1 MIGLSKRKLKRIVIS
16 VLLILC
22 VFEFIQLTSNIK
34 NYSQIEEKHPTP
46 VETTIHFDYGN
57 NLEVSYETEQFLD
70 SSNKYI
76 LLVKSKQPPKY
87 PFTTFTLGNVI
98 FTENACDFTNCYI
111 IDDRTFI
118 DEASFDMVAFNA
130 PDLHDLEVPE
140 NRSLHQKYAFFSYE
154 SPQYHPVCIDIYD
167 DFFNWTF
174 TYKLNSDF
182 RWWFFEIYDLN
193 DTRIGPPV
201 DVWPDFGS
209 IDDDLK
215 SKLDEKTRMAAWF
228 VSNCDTI
235 SGREWVAK
243 ELNKELKERYG
254 WSIDIYGSCGDYAC
268 PRRYAELCNQRI
280 EKRYFFYLALENS
293 FAEDYVTEKILL
305 GLNNLAIPVVYG
317 AVNYSRFLPPG
328 SYLDARELGTQ
339 ELARIMNKIVTHRE
353 ILYDYFKWTNHITF
367 RHVSARSQICGLCAT
382 LNDRKQ
388 MKANSMY
395 PEFRNWWNAE
405 GWDDSC
411 SLSRDY
417 F

>member
-1 MIGLSKRKLKRIVIS
+1 MINLSKRKLKQIVIS
-16 VLLILC
+16 ILLIIC
-22 VFEFIQLTSNIK
+22 ACQFIKLTSHLLN
-34 NYSQIEEKHPTP
+34 NSQIEEEFPRP
-46 VETTIHFDYGN
+46 PEITTIHFDYGSN
-57 NLEVSYETEQFLD
+57 VEDSYETEQFLD

-76 LLVKSKQPPKY
+76 LLVKSKEPPKY

-98 FTENACDFTNCYI
+98 FTENACDHTNCYI
-111 IDDRTFI
+111 IDDKTYR

-174 TYKLNSDF
+174 TYKFNSDF

-193 DTRIGPPV
+193 DTKIGPPV
-201 DVWPDFGS
+201 DVWPDFNP

-215 SKLDEKTRMAAWF
+215 SKLDGKTRMAAWF

-243 ELNKELKERYG
+243 ELDKELKERYG
-254 WSIDIYGSCGDYAC
+254 WSIDIYGSCGDHAC
-268 PRRYAELCNQRI
+268 PR
-280 EKRYFFYLALENS
+280 
-293 FAEDYVTEKILL
+293 
-305 GLNNLAIPVVYG
+305 
-317 AVNYSRFLPPG
+317 RFLPPG
-328 SYLDARELGTQ
+328 SYLDARELTTQ

-353 ILYDYFKWTNHITF
+353 ILYDFFKWTNHISY
-367 RHVSARSQICGLCAT
+367 RHVSTRSQVCELCAT
-382 LNDRKQ
+382 LNDRQ
-388 MKANSMY
+388 RMKTVSMY
-395 PEFRNWWNAE
+395 QEFRNWWNSE
-405 GWDDSC
+405 GWEDSC
-411 SLSRDY
+411 SLSHDY